1 MYIYIIS
8 LDNVTTLIFI
18 IEMLLKVFALTPI
31 GYVRDKFNIIDCL
44 IVILAVLDF
53 GNKFLESFK

>member
-31 GYVRDKFNIIDCL
+31 GYVRDKFNII
-44 IVILAVLDF
+44 
-53 GNKFLESFK
+53 SQ